1 MPPHII
7 SIEGNIGAGKSTLYE
22 HLRIVYKNNPH
33 VVFVDEPVDE
43 WNTIVDESGIP
54 ILQRYYENQEKYA
67 FSFQIMALGTR
78 LSLMKKALAT
88 DCSIIIMERSVI
100 TDSNIFARMLFDDGK
115 INLIEYKI
123 YMKWFIEYTNNLP
136 PINIIYLK
144 TDPSVVYSRVIKRG
158 RVGETI
164 PLDYLVKCHEY
175 HEKWLNSDSNPILYK
190 LQINGD
196 EIHNSVNET
205 ITIWA
210 EQVKHYI
217 TCLPKV
223 RPLLP
228 ICERFIQI

>member
-1 MPPHII
+1 MQKCSKHII

-22 HLRIVYKNNPH
+22 QLRKIYKDDLRI
-33 VVFVDEPVDE
+33 VFVDEPVDE
-43 WNTIVDESGIP
+43 WNTIVDESGTT

-100 TDSNIFARMLFDDGK
+100 TDSNIFAKMLFDDGK

-123 YMKWFIEYTNNLP
+123 YMKWFIEYTQDLP

-144 TDPSVVYSRVIKRG
+144 TDPSIVYSRVIKRS
-158 RVGETI
+158 RVGEVI

-175 HEKWLNSDSNPILYK
+175 HEKWLNSSETPIAYK
-190 LQINGD
+190 LQIDGN
-196 EIHNSVNET
+196 EIHDSVNDT
-205 ITIWA
+205 ISIWA
-210 EQVKHYI
+210 DQVENYI
-217 TCLPKV
+217 KYL
-223 RPLLP
+223 
-228 ICERFIQI
+228 

>member
-1 MPPHII
+1 MQQCRKHII

-22 HLRIVYKNNPH
+22 QLRKIYKDDLRI
-33 VVFVDEPVDE
+33 VFVDEPVDE
-43 WNTIVDESGIP
+43 WNTIVDESGTT

-100 TDSNIFARMLFDDGK
+100 TDSNIFAKMLFDDGK

-123 YMKWFIEYTNNLP
+123 YMKWFIEYTQDLP

-144 TDPSVVYSRVIKRG
+144 TDPSIVYSRVITRS
-158 RVGETI
+158 RVGEVI

-175 HEKWLNSDSNPILYK
+175 HEKWLNSSETPIAYK
-190 LQINGD
+190 LQIDGN
-196 EIHNSVNET
+196 EIRDSVNDT
-205 ITIWA
+205 ISIWA
-210 EQVKHYI
+210 DQVKNYI
-217 TCLPKV
+217 KYL
-223 RPLLP
+223 
-228 ICERFIQI
+228 

>member
-22 HLRIVYKNNPH
+22 HLRGIYNNNPH

-43 WNTIVDESGIP
+43 WNTIVDEYGIP
-54 ILQRYYENQEKYA
+54 ILQRYYENQAKYA
-67 FSFQIMALGTR
+67 FSFQMMALGTR

-100 TDSNIFARMLFDDGK
+100 TDSNIFAQMLFDDGK

-123 YMKWFIEYTNNLP
+123 YMKWFIEYTHNLP

-210 EQVKHYI
+210 DQVKKYI

-223 RPLLP
+223 HPN
-228 ICERFIQI
+228 IKVN

>member
-1 MPPHII
+1 MQQCRKHII

-22 HLRIVYKNNPH
+22 QLRKIYKDDLRI
-33 VVFVDEPVDE
+33 VFVDEPVDE
-43 WNTIVDESGIP
+43 WNTIVDESGTT

-100 TDSNIFARMLFDDGK
+100 TDSNIFAKMLFDDGK

-123 YMKWFIEYTNNLP
+123 YMKWFIEYTQDLP

-144 TDPSVVYSRVIKRG
+144 TDPSIVYSRVIKRS
-158 RVGETI
+158 RVGEVI

-175 HEKWLNSDSNPILYK
+175 HEKWLNSSETPIAYK
-190 LQINGD
+190 LQIDGN
-196 EIHNSVNET
+196 EIRDSVNDT
-205 ITIWA
+205 ISIWA
-210 EQVKHYI
+210 DQVKNYI
-217 TCLPKV
+217 KYL
-223 RPLLP
+223 
-228 ICERFIQI
+228 

>member
-223 RPLLP
+223 HTN
-228 ICERFIQI
+228 IKIN